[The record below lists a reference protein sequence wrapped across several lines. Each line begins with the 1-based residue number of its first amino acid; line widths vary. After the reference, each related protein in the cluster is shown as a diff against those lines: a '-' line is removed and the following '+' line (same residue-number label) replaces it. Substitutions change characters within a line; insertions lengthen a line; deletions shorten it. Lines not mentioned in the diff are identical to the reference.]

1 MTNREF
7 FLQHCA
13 AEFPRS
19 LGVFEAAP
27 ADQLAYRPHPKA
39 RSAYELIGHL
49 IGHEQDLVELAA
61 TGSIHHRMQVPFT
74 TLQEGL
80 AAYRHAHEALA
91 DHLRN
96 MDEAAWE
103 SPGRFLLDG
112 KVVYEYPR
120 RDLAWML
127 LFDGLHHRGQLS
139 TYLRPMGG
147 RVPSIYGPSGDSIP
161 AAGVAR

>member
-13 AEFPRS
+13 AEFPRFM
-19 LGVFEAAP
+19 GVLEATP
-27 ADQLAYRPHPKA
+27 ADRLEFRPHPRS

-49 IGHEQDLVELAA
+49 IGHEQDLLELAG
-61 TGSIHHRMQVPFT
+61 TGHINHRMQVPFE
-74 TLQEGL
+74 TLHEGL
-80 AAYRHAHEALA
+80 AAYRKAHESLEQR
-91 DHLRN
+91 LRA
-96 MDEAAWE
+96 MDDGTWE
-103 SPGRFLLDG
+103 SAGRFLLDG
-112 KVVYEYPR
+112 KVIYEYPR

-147 RVPSIYGPSGDSIP
+147 KVPSIYGPSADS
-161 AAGVAR
+161 AAAVS

>member
-7 FLQHCA
+7 FLQHSV
-13 AEFPRS
+13 AEFPRF

-27 ADQLAYRPHPKA
+27 ADRLEFRPHPKS

-49 IGHEQDLVELAA
+49 IGHEQDLLELAG
-61 TGSIHHRMQVPFT
+61 TGSINHRMQVPFK

-80 AAYRHAHEALA
+80 AAYRQAHEALA
-91 DHLRN
+91 EQLRAMN
-96 MDEAAWE
+96 DADWE
-103 SPGRFLLDG
+103 SQGRFLFDG
-112 KVVYEYPR
+112 KVIYEYPR

-147 RVPSIYGPSGDSIP
+147 RVPSIYGPSADSTP
-161 AAGVAR
+161 SVS

>member
-7 FLQHCA
+7 FLQHAA
-13 AEFPRS
+13 AEFPRF
-19 LGVFEAAP
+19 LGVFEATP
-27 ADQLAYRPHPKA
+27 ADQLAFRPHPKC

-49 IGHEQDLVELAA
+49 LGHEQDLVELAG
-61 TGSIHHRMQVPFT
+61 TGSINHRMQVPFT

-80 AAYRHAHEALA
+80 AKYQQAHDALLQHLHA
-91 DHLRN
+91 
-96 MDEAAWE
+96 MDDATWE
-103 SPGRFLLDG
+103 SQGRFLLDG
-112 KVVYEYPR
+112 NVIYELPR

-147 RVPSIYGPSGDSIP
+147 KVPSIYGPSGDSPPP
-161 AAGVAR
+161 AV

>member
-19 LGVFEAAP
+19 LGVFEATP
-27 ADQLAYRPHPKA
+27 ADQLAYRPHPKS

-49 IGHEQDLVELAA
+49 IGHEQDLVELAR
-61 TGSIHHRMQVPFT
+61 TGSINHRMQVPFT

-80 AAYRHAHEALA
+80 AAYRQAHEALA
-91 DHLRN
+91 QHLRD
-96 MDEAAWE
+96 MDDAAWE
-103 SPGRFLLDG
+103 SPGRFLFDG
-112 KVVYEYPR
+112 KVIYEFPR

-139 TYLRPMGG
+139 TYLRPMGAK
-147 RVPSIYGPSGDSIP
+147 VPSIYGPSGDSVP
-161 AAGVAR
+161 AAG